1 MALKFPTISRSDPRL
16 LAGFEQ
22 TTAHPPRLNLAAG
35 AMENVKSD
43 VFRKNQTEENMAYA
57 SIILHI
63 VPPAVVLGTRSTWNE
78 RYVPATIIAL
88 PERIP
93 SRFL

>member
-1 MALKFPTISRSDPRL
+1 MPGSWVAVDGTKVSHQFSVGPRL
-16 LAGFEQ
+16 LLGGFEQ
-22 TTAHPPRLNLAAG
+22 TTAHPPRLNLAAS

-63 VPPAVVLGTRSTWNE
+63 VPPAVVLGTRST
-78 RYVPATIIAL
+78 
-88 PERIP
+88 
-93 SRFL
+93 